1 MTRLAVISVVV
12 TAAAAIAVPAAAH
25 AAPPPAPPCSHGQV
39 VVTSGKSTAGLGHR
53 ALTLVFTLAPGAE
66 PCTLTGYPGVDSGDG
81 GPLVHAERTLSGYLG
96 GVRTEAP
103 PTVTVTA
110 TLPANAVVEGDAFNP
125 SGDDSCPNYTS
136 LRVTPP
142 DTTDTMTVRPGILGA
157 CHFQVH
163 PVGSDM

>member
-1 MTRLAVISVVV
+1 MMRLAFV
-12 TAAAAIAVPAAAH
+12 AAAAAVAAVIVPAQAH
-25 AAPPPAPPCSHGQV
+25 AAPRAACSNGQV
-39 VVTSGKSTAGLGHR
+39 VVTSGEANSGLGHR
-53 ALTLVFTLAPGAE
+53 ALTLIFSLAPGAA

-81 GPLVHAERTLSGYLG
+81 GPLIHAQRTLSGYMG
-96 GVRTEAP
+96 GVRADTP

-110 TLPANAVVEGDAFNP
+110 TQPAHAVIEGDAFNP
-125 SGDDSCPNYTS
+125 NGDDSCPNYTS

-142 DTTDTMTVRPGILGA
+142 DTTDTATVRPGILGA